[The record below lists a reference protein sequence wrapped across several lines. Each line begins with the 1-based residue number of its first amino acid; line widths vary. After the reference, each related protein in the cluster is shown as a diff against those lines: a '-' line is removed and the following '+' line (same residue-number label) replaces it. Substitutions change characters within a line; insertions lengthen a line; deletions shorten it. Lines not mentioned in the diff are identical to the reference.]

1 MSSSPIKMLS
11 TMCEEPP
18 CPIHQFILRAWH
30 RIWHRGALDEYVL
43 NEKQLSFHSH
53 SLSCH
58 FSPGGEEQN
67 PGRCHSMDSTP
78 FPLIT
83 HPFPLLASS
92 SLSPFKSCTFIPL
105 SSKVSSLLHLLPA
118 GHCPTVHV
126 RPPTPNQNCL

>member
-1 MSSSPIKMLS
+1 
-11 TMCEEPP
+11 MCEEPP
-18 CPIHQFILRAWH
+18 CLIHQFILRAWH
-30 RIWHRGALDEYVL
+30 RIWHRGELNEYVL
-43 NEKQLSFHSH
+43 NEKQPSFHSH

-58 FSPGGEEQN
+58 FSPGDEEQIT
-67 PGRCHSMDSTP
+67 GRCHSMDSMP
-78 FPLIT
+78 SSSHHSSFSS
-83 HPFPLLASS
+83 LLASS